1 MNLTPFSKSTLTPLI
16 LIDAGN
22 TRIKW
27 GLHDGETYVAR
38 GAIETA
44 RAGELGAQWPGGV
57 KATRAVASNVA
68 GAAVEALIRK
78 ACEGRGAAL
87 TVIRSQAEEL
97 GVSSGYRDPGQL
109 GSDRWAALIA

>member
-27 GLHDGETYVAR
+27 GLHDGEGYRAR
-38 GAIETA
+38 GAIDTA
-44 RAGELGAQWPGGV
+44 RAAELGAQWPEGM

-68 GAAVEALIRK
+68 GPAVEALIAK
-78 ACEGRGAAL
+78 ACEARGAAL
-87 TVIRSQAEEL
+87 TVIHSRAEQL
-97 GVSSGYRDPGQL
+97 GVVSGYRDPGQL
-109 GSDRWAALIA
+109 GS